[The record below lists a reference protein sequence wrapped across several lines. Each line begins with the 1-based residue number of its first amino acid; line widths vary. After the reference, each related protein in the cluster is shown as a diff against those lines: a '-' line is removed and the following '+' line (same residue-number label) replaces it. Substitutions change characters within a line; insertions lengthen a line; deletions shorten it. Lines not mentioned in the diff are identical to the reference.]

1 MWCNQ
6 IRYAVSFKK
15 KSETIVKIYE
25 FLCLKEQERYQAV
38 WDNGRHIDTKAKD
51 GIIYQLYALN
61 DFFVEIHYN
70 QENNEIIGNLPFK
83 QGEHLEKYLP

>member
-1 MWCNQ
+1 M
-6 IRYAVSFKK
+6 
-15 KSETIVKIYE
+15 KIYE
-25 FLCLKEQERYQAV
+25 FLSLPEENRYEAV
-38 WDNGRHIDTKAKD
+38 WDYGTHIATKAKD